1 MGELDKYIDRVKH
14 LPPAPRLLPR
24 LLTLLRQTDINVSKV
39 VEVITFDQSLTA
51 NVLKMCN
58 SAYIGAASP
67 ADNLDEAVT
76 RLGFDNVYC
85 LVAAVS
91 ARRVMSPALRGYDL
105 DEVELWKHSVATA
118 LAAQLMAR
126 DKGDDEAVAFTAGLL
141 HDVGK
146 VILPQALEQTYR
158 LVVAESRSNQ
168 SSLLE
173 TETKLLGVNHA
184 EIGGRLLERWEFPAN
199 LIAAVSFHHKPV
211 DAKPHDRLAA
221 YVYLGNMIAHFL
233 GYAYG
238 QHAFGFCGRA
248 ESLDLLQITRSD
260 FAGYTM
266 QTSEGFQAVEKLFT
280 IKTDHAR
287 VTKLQS

>member
-14 LPPAPRLLPR
+14 LPPAPRLLPQ
-24 LLTLLRQTDINVSKV
+24 LLTLLRQTDIDVSKV

-58 SAYIGAASP
+58 SVYIGAANA
-67 ADNLDEAVT
+67 ADSLDEAIT

-91 ARRVMSPALRGYDL
+91 AGRVMSPALRGYDL

-118 LAAQLMAR
+118 LAAQLLAR

-146 VILPQALEQTYR
+146 VILPQALEHTYS
-158 LVVAESRSNQ
+158 LVLAESRSSQ

-184 EIGGRLLERWEFPAN
+184 EIGARLLERWEFPAN
-199 LIAAVSFHHKPV
+199 LIAAVGFHHQP
-211 DAKPHDRLAA
+211 AGAGPHDRLAA
-221 YVYLGNMIAHFL
+221 CVYLGNMIAHFL
-233 GYAYG
+233 GYGYG
-238 QHAFGFCGRA
+238 HHAFGFCGRA
-248 ESLDLLQITRSD
+248 ESLKLLQITRSD
-260 FAGYTM
+260 FARYTM
-266 QTSEGFQAVEKLFT
+266 QTNESFLAVENLFT
-280 IKTDHAR
+280 IKMDHTR
-287 VTKLQS
+287 VTRLH